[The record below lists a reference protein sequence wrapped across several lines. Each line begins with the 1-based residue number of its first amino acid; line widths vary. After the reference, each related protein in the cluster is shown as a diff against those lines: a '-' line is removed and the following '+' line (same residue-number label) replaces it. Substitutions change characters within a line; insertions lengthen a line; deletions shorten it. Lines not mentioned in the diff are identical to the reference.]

1 MPQPSPAAPP
11 ASISTTKLGKTS
23 SPPTNNTRFTRP
35 NSTWR
40 TSGWIMWTPFP
51 VIPQTIS
58 SSVPFATNATACP
71 RAAAPFHWF
80 RFMTPWT
87 SARIRAS
94 AVSTSPQRQIPSP
107 CPRRASA
114 GSSRTSISTSSPSR
128 WTRINTT
135 PAPSSRTA
143 RNAFRKAFR
152 SLTEPIPYRSTL
164 PMPSPSNTWRS

>member
-40 TSGWIMWTPFP
+40 TSGWIMWTPFRA
-51 VIPQTIS
+51 IPQTTS
-58 SSVPFATNATACP
+58 SSAPSATPVMVCP
-71 RAAAPFHWF
+71 PAAAPFRWF

-87 SARIRAS
+87 SARTPAS
-94 AVSTSPQRQIPSP
+94 AVSTLPQRQIPSP

-135 PAPSSRTA
+135 PAPSSRTV
-143 RNAFRKAFR
+143 RNAFQKAFR
-152 SLTEPIPYRSTL
+152 STTVPTPSPSTL